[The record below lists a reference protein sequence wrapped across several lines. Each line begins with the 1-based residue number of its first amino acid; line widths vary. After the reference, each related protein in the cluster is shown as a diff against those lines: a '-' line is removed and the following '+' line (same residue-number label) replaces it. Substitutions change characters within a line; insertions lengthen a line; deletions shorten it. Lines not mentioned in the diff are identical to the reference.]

1 MGDLTRGETFAAGE
15 SVTHTRLH
23 ALVESAELVAGCV
36 GTTELAD
43 GAVTNAKLDAA
54 LSLSAGKIALASGKL
69 LGGNGSGAGEAV
81 TVGATLSLSAA
92 TLGVATGGIAA
103 AQLATDAVETAK
115 IKDANVTLAKIANVT
130 DARLL
135 GRSAGSAGAPQEI
148 TVGSG
153 LSLSG
158 GALTATA
165 TGSPQ
170 VVQTHTASATSYSMP
185 TARASAV
192 EIAAITTAITPVG
205 SGSKVLVTINLSH
218 EVASTNNAMFI
229 LTRTIGGTETEIG
242 SGTSSGNRLYGIAAA
257 PYDSDVVS
265 TMAHLSIS
273 YLDSPATT
281 SACTYKLKAYADSA
295 VNLFVN
301 RTVTDSDSTTY
312 ERASSRMIL
321 QEFLV

>member
-43 GAVTNAKLDAA
+43 GGVTNAKLNA
-54 LSLSAGKIALASGKL
+54 SLAMSAGKIALASGKL

-92 TLGVATGGIAA
+92 TLGVATGGVAA
-103 AQLATDAVETAK
+103 GQLASDAVETAK

-148 TVGSG
+148 TIGAG

-158 GALTATA
+158 GSLSA
-165 TGSPQ
+165 TGVGLPQ
-170 VVQTHTASATSYSMP
+170 IAQTHSPDATYYAVP
-185 TARASAV
+185 TARGSAI
-192 EIAAITTAITPVG
+192 EIAAITTAITPAAAD
-205 SGSKVLVTINLSH
+205 SKVLVTINLSH
-218 EVASTNNAMFI
+218 EVSTFNCAFI
-229 LTRTIGGTETEIG
+229 LTRTIGATETEIG
-242 SGTSSGNRLYGIAAA
+242 SGVSAGNRLYGIAAA
-257 PYDSDVVS
+257 PIDGEGASAMS
-265 TMAHLSIS
+265 HLSLS

-281 SACTYKLKAYADSA
+281 DECTYKLKAYADSA
-295 VNLFVN
+295 STLYLN
-301 RTVTDSDSTTY
+301 RTATDGNSTTY